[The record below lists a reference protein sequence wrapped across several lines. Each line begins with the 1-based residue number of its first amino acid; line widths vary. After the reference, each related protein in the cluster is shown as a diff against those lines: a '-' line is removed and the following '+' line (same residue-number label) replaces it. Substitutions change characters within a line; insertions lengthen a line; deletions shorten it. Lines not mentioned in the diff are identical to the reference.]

1 MKDRMPPLQGLYYFF
16 IAAKEGSFKDAARN
30 LFVTP
35 AAISQQIRQ
44 LEEFLGTDLF
54 VRQHRKIVLT
64 PEGELLFTQAEIGFS
79 HIQQGVRLI
88 NQDPN
93 PNQLSIS
100 TLPSF
105 AHHWLV
111 PKITA
116 FRQRHPEL
124 SLLLEP
130 TNELVSFQDSQ
141 IDLCVRYGLGN
152 YPNLESQWLMD
163 EAFYPACH
171 PVYQKEHGI
180 YEIEDLSKASLI
192 EDLWPDLDWNMWLE
206 RLGQRAAKPSLK
218 YSGSHLVLE
227 AALSL
232 QGVAL
237 VKHSLAYQY
246 FRTGKLVRIG
256 DIAIKPKFAYYLC
269 APKGYLQR
277 PKAQLFAKWLKE
289 EVDSFEKSVTRDF
302 KTIELTD

>member
-16 IAAKEGSFKDAARN
+16 IAAKEGSFKTAAKN

-35 AAISQQIRQ
+35 AAVSQQIRQ

-54 VRQHRKIVLT
+54 VRQHRKILLT
-64 PEGELLFTQAEIGFS
+64 PQGELLFAQAERGFS

-141 IDLCVRYGLGN
+141 IDLCVRYGSGN

-180 YEIEDLSKASLI
+180 YNIEDLSKAELI

-206 RLGQRAAKPSLK
+206 RLGQHAAKPALK

-277 PKAQLFAKWLKE
+277 PKAQQFAKWLKE
-289 EVDSFEKSVTRDF
+289 EIDSFEMSVNRDF
-302 KTIELTD
+302 KTIALSD

>member
-1 MKDRMPPLQGLYYFF
+1 MKDRLPPLQGLYYFF
-16 IAAKEGSFKDAARN
+16 IAAKEGSFKAAAKH

-44 LEEFLGTDLF
+44 LEEFLGAELF
-54 VRQHRKIVLT
+54 VRQHRKIILT
-64 PEGELLFTQAEIGFS
+64 PQGELLFSQTERGFS

-116 FRQRHPEL
+116 FRQRHPDI

-141 IDLCVRYGLGN
+141 IDLCVRYGLGK

-180 YEIEDLSKASLI
+180 YEIEDLGKAELI
-192 EDLWPDLDWNMWLE
+192 EDLWPDLDWTMWLKK
-206 RLGQRAAKPSLK
+206 LGQHAAKPALK

-277 PKAQLFAKWLKE
+277 PKAQLFAKWLRE
-289 EVDSFEKSVTRDF
+289 EVDNFEQSVTRGF
-302 KTIELTD
+302 QTIEL

>member
-1 MKDRMPPLQGLYYFF
+1 MPPLQGLYYFF
-16 IAAKEGSFKDAARN
+16 IAAREGSFKTAAEY

-44 LEEFLGTDLF
+44 LEEILGADLF
-54 VRQHRKIVLT
+54 VRQHRKIILT
-64 PEGELLFTQAEIGFS
+64 PEGERLFTQAERGFD
-79 HIQQGVRLI
+79 HLQQGVRLI
-88 NQDPN
+88 TQDPN

-116 FRQRHPEL
+116 FRQRHPDI

-141 IDLCVRYGLGN
+141 IDLCVRYGSGK
-152 YPNLESQWLMD
+152 YPNLESQWLMN

-171 PVYQKEHGI
+171 PVYQQQHGI
-180 YEIEDLSKASLI
+180 FEIEDLNKAELI
-192 EDLWPDLDWNMWLE
+192 EDLWPDLDWNMWLKKV
-206 RLGQRAAKPSLK
+206 GQNAAKPALK

-256 DIAIKPKFAYYLC
+256 DVAIKPKFAYYLC

-289 EVDSFEKSVTRDF
+289 EIDSFEKSVTRDF
-302 KTIELTD
+302 KTISLAD

>member
-1 MKDRMPPLQGLYYFF
+1 MKDRMPPLQGLYYFY
-16 IAAKEGSFKDAARN
+16 IAAKEGSFKAAAQH

-44 LEEFLGTDLF
+44 LEAFLGTGLF
-54 VRQHRKIVLT
+54 VRQHRSIHLT
-64 PEGELLFTQAEIGFS
+64 PEGELLFAQAERGFS
-79 HIQQGVRLI
+79 HLQRGVRLI

-93 PNQLSIS
+93 PNHLSIS

-111 PKITA
+111 PRITA
-116 FRQRHPEL
+116 FRQRHPDI
-124 SLLLEP
+124 SLLMEP

-141 IDLCVRYGLGN
+141 IDLCVRYGRGD
-152 YPNLESQWLMD
+152 YPNLESQWLMN

-180 YEIEDLSKASLI
+180 YDIEDLHKAELI
-192 EDLWPDLDWNMWLE
+192 EDLWPDLDWNMWRE
-206 RLGQRAAKPSLK
+206 TLGYSAAKPTLK

-227 AALSL
+227 GALSL

-237 VKHSLAYQY
+237 VKHSLAYRYIQE
-246 FRTGKLVRIG
+246 GKLVRIG
-256 DIAIKPKFAYYLC
+256 DIAIQPLFAYYLC
-269 APKGYLQR
+269 APRGYLKR
-277 PKAQLFAKWLKE
+277 PKAQLFSHWIKE
-289 EVDSFEKSVTRDF
+289 EIASFEQTTVRDF
-302 KTIELTD
+302 KTIKLTQ